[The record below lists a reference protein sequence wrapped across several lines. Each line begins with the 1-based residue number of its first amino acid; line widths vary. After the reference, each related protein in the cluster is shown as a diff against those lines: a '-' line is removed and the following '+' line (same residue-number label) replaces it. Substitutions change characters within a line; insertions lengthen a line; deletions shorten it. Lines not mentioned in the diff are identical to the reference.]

1 MSAGTAG
8 SVGGVSVKEA
18 AKRRIIE
25 DMIEIV
31 KVKMNLSGDDIEKGP
46 ASGDEATNSSGSS
59 KAYIALIVDV
69 HTLRIVSGACRQ
81 YDILERGVTVVE
93 QIEKSRQPLSDL
105 DAVYFL
111 SPEDHSV
118 DLLLKDHKASSAL
131 YRYSHVF
138 FSGPLN
144 EKLFDQLAKEEAFV
158 NRCYSLYELNVDYVS
173 FEPRVFYCDK
183 PLTIRYLRGS
193 SDVNMITSLIRRH
206 VDCLTSVC
214 AALREKP
221 AVRYMAKSGVSNL
234 SEKIALGFRRE
245 IDSLAAAMDRL
256 KKPFRNKGTT
266 FLIIDRSIDSA
277 GLLLHEFSYQALALD
292 VLDGVQGAGGV
303 KWVLGLD
310 HNQVG
315 DDAGM
320 TVVPSFTFQ
329 SVTGK
334 GDEELKHSVLA
345 DHDDLWVKFRH
356 MHVKDVSEI
365 TTAEVRDFSRSH
377 NLAKLQKGDG
387 RRNSDADPMDLL
399 RGLPEYQDILSK
411 YSLHIELSKQCFD
424 AIEKLKLMEIGKIE
438 QELATGVDDEGKD
451 VSCIKVF
458 QSLTT
463 LVQSGRIGPEE
474 KLRLVALYLS
484 QVNDVNESSAQ
495 TLVRTAASLSMEYE
509 SIVKQFLTLGIHGTK
524 AASGVQSASEKGAGA
539 SSRHSHKLAND
550 KNQLKR
556 NKARA
561 KASSY
566 VNCRFIPKLKDLV
579 ESVLTNVVDNT
590 EYPLIGS
597 SSASAP
603 SYSAIGGDTSPTS
616 IRSTAS
622 MWGQTKAAAD
632 GQLAEENEGRT
643 GDEGKR
649 RQKII
654 VFVIGG
660 ITLAETRAMA
670 ELEQQY
676 NCDVLIGGSCLLT
689 PKRLFEILL
698 APTPIL

>member
-1 MSAGTAG
+1 M
-8 SVGGVSVKEA
+8 E
-18 AKRRIIE
+18 
-25 DMIEIV
+25 
-31 KVKMNLSGDDIEKGP
+31 
-46 ASGDEATNSSGSS
+46 
-59 KAYIALIVDV
+59 
-69 HTLRIVSGACRQ
+69 
-81 YDILERGVTVVE
+81 
-93 QIEKSRQPLSDL
+93 
-105 DAVYFL
+105 
-111 SPEDHSV
+111 
-118 DLLLKDHKASSAL
+118 
-131 YRYSHVF
+131 
-138 FSGPLN
+138 
-144 EKLFDQLAKEEAFV
+144 
-158 NRCYSLYELNVDYVS
+158 
-173 FEPRVFYCDK
+173 
-183 PLTIRYLRGS
+183 
-193 SDVNMITSLIRRH
+193 
-206 VDCLTSVC
+206 
-214 AALREKP
+214 
-221 AVRYMAKSGVSNL
+221 
-234 SEKIALGFRRE
+234 
-245 IDSLAAAMDRL
+245 
-256 KKPFRNKGTT
+256 
-266 FLIIDRSIDSA
+266 
-277 GLLLHEFSYQALALD
+277 
-292 VLDGVQGAGGV
+292 
-303 KWVLGLD
+303 
-310 HNQVG
+310 
-315 DDAGM
+315 
-320 TVVPSFTFQ
+320 
-329 SVTGK
+329 
-334 GDEELKHSVLA
+334 
-345 DHDDLWVKFRH
+345 
-356 MHVKDVSEI
+356 
-365 TTAEVRDFSRSH
+365 
-377 NLAKLQKGDG
+377 
-387 RRNSDADPMDLL
+387 LL

-524 AASGVQSASEKGAGA
+524 AASGVQSAAEKGAGA

-597 SSASAP
+597 SASAS
-603 SYSAIGGDTSPTS
+603 SYSVTSGGASDIGDTSPTS
-616 IRSTAS
+616 FKSTAS

-649 RQKII
+649 RQKIV